1 MQNSPIKKVNHGEV
15 QLRKPPII
23 TAEEEKA
30 LRDQLHLE
38 IENKTKACSFS
49 KYDCGGQRLV
59 GYEYCL
65 KHILQDPRAPY
76 KQCAYAYP
84 ITGKRCLQPAP
95 KYESRRNV
103 AFTNFCFEHSRL
115 NQLSK
120 TQATTGKLKHLE
132 TQESFLNELS
142 HYVKTEP
149 SQIPAQDTEVD
160 VVTPCLDPFLE
171 INSQEINERGRK
183 ILDYASDSST
193 DDDMPTISNTW
204 RGYEMDNSDN
214 ESVDSQNE
222 DLLKHA
228 SIYTTEEA
236 TMITKQKLI
245 RLQSL
250 YVDQFERLHHVLREK
265 RRKYLHS
272 LRRERETY
280 CSIHNQ
286 SRDTPRERRLYRKL
300 KALNQYHKKHG
311 VEAVLHRKRL
321 ERRNKA
327 IVGLA
332 QKTPFHNRCT
342 FTEGGVKCNERS
354 IPCCKFC
361 KKHILEDKKQVLFRA
376 CGVEKSGVVCQ
387 EAVPVIYDD
396 ATCVLH
402 IDMPP
407 ARSYV
412 LKKYESES
420 EEDEPPAKVK
430 TLEIKEEK
438 SLAHPDDDVLPPVS
452 SEASCSKMEVAQ
464 EVEIKEEFVAPTEEV
479 PAIAKEEEIKMD

>member
-1 MQNSPIKKVNHGEV
+1 MQSSPIKKVNHGEV
-15 QLRKPPII
+15 QLRKPP
-23 TAEEEKA
+23 TTTPEEEKA
-30 LRDQLHLE
+30 LRDQLHVE
-38 IENKTKACSFS
+38 IENKTKACAFT
-49 KYDCGGQRLV
+49 KHDCTLPRLV
-59 GYEYCL
+59 GFEYCL
-65 KHILQDPRAPY
+65 KHILQDPKAPY

-84 ITGKRCLQPAP
+84 ITGKKCLQPAP
-95 KYESRRNV
+95 KYESRRNI

-120 TQATTGKLKHLE
+120 TQSTTGKLKHLE
-132 TQESFLNELS
+132 TQESLLNELS
-142 HYVKTEP
+142 HYVKVDKSP
-149 SQIPAQDTEVD
+149 SISGQEAEVD
-160 VVTPCLDPFLE
+160 VTTPCLDPFLE
-171 INSQEINERGRK
+171 INSQAVNERGRK

-236 TMITKQKLI
+236 TMITKQKLM

-250 YVDQFERLHHVLREK
+250 YIDQFERLHHVLREK

-300 KALNQYHKKHG
+300 KALNQYHKRHG

-321 ERRNKA
+321 ERRSKA
-327 IVGLA
+327 IAGLA

-342 FTEGGVKCNERS
+342 FTEGGVKCSERTV
-354 IPCCKFC
+354 PCCKFC
-361 KKHILEDKKQVLFRA
+361 RKHILEDKKQVLFRA
-376 CGVEKSGVVCQ
+376 CSVEKSGVVCQ
-387 EAVPVIYDD
+387 EPVPMIYDD
-396 ATCVLH
+396 ATCILH

-407 ARSYV
+407 ARTYV

-420 EEDEPPAKVK
+420 EDDEPPAKVK
-430 TLEIKEEK
+430 VEEEIKEEEEK
-438 SLAHPDDDVLPPVS
+438 SADPADESPPVAAE
-452 SEASCSKMEVAQ
+452 EAVADVSH
-464 EVEIKEEFVAPTEEV
+464 EVEVKQEPDGLESIVEVKEEVV
-479 PAIAKEEEIKMD
+479 D